1 MCSLMSPASLRGL
14 SYITYARRIANLI
27 LPIANWE
34 WVICIE
40 EGEMKLDAIKL
51 GLATAIAFGFAW
63 IICSLFV
70 VMTPGGM
77 MQMSGHMV
85 HSDFEGMRW
94 SLQWT
99 GFFVGLATWSLFS
112 GLFAWAIAA
121 IYNRLLG

>member
-1 MCSLMSPASLRGL
+1 
-14 SYITYARRIANLI
+14 
-27 LPIANWE
+27 
-34 WVICIE
+34 
-40 EGEMKLDAIKL
+40 MKLDAIKL

-85 HSDFEGMRW
+85 HSDSEGMRW

-99 GFFVGLATWSLFS
+99 GFFAGLATWSLIS
-112 GLFAWAIAA
+112 GLFAWAIAV
-121 IYNRLLG
+121 ICNRLLG